1 MLNSPFNIS
10 VTSEASMVPP
20 PSLNVKIKCDVSGVT
35 WGVTCQ
41 TRWKST
47 EFCLPESSACRM
59 VCKGY
64 DKLYLHHWQGQG
76 HWVQM
81 KKLKNMKPK
90 KRVVTSDLYPEL
102 SFPRVTDLVEWRA
115 RTYSWKSIVPLQS
128 SSNTRKMDSARKTA
142 SSPSAVWQQHQAQCH
157 EMMSYLRHLD
167 KLLLGHLPIGTLSLE
182 GFVEVHDGALLL
194 SSLLHQDWNL
204 TTKMRKYY
212 WVLKISQLSF

>member
-1 MLNSPFNIS
+1 MKSMEFLKNSKDILVNLYWEFPTPYTLSLSRILTFKEILTLAMLNSPFNIS

-76 HWVQM
+76 HYVRFTIPTGILRTRTFFRSS
-81 KKLKNMKPK
+81 K
-90 KRVVTSDLYPEL
+90 TSVAKGD
-102 SFPRVTDLVEWRA
+102 
-115 RTYSWKSIVPLQS
+115 
-128 SSNTRKMDSARKTA
+128 TA
-142 SSPSAVWQQHQAQCH
+142 
-157 EMMSYLRHLD
+157 
-167 KLLLGHLPIGTLSLE
+167 
-182 GFVEVHDGALLL
+182 
-194 SSLLHQDWNL
+194 
-204 TTKMRKYY
+204 
-212 WVLKISQLSF
+212 

>member
-90 KRVVTSDLYPEL
+90 KRVVTSDLYPEP
-102 SFPRVTDLVEWRA
+102 SFSESYGPGGVKGQDVLLEVHRAAAVVIKHSEDGLGQEDGLVSERSL
-115 RTYSWKSIVPLQS
+115 TTTS
-128 SSNTRKMDSARKTA
+128 SSASWNDVIPSSSWQTA
-142 SSPSAVWQQHQAQCH
+142 SLSSPHWDTQPRRLCRSSWWCSSPVQSSPS
-157 EMMSYLRHLD
+157 R
-167 KLLLGHLPIGTLSLE
+167 LE
-182 GFVEVHDGALLL
+182 PDNKNA
-194 SSLLHQDWNL
+194 
-204 TTKMRKYY
+204 
-212 WVLKISQLSF
+212 